1 MFFTTMPLN
10 FFTSLQID
18 HNEHDQDT
26 AEKSI
31 QKKRWR
37 DSEAQKERRKET
49 ACGDLN
55 DRVNPADFLL
65 AVPAP
70 GLLKQVAE
78 KGYVFLPA
86 QAMTTGWA
94 GRAWSHH
101 RGPSGQAKDADVQK
115 ASDCQA
121 NQEKEDSSTSVEQH
135 ERSIIRKARDG
146 VEKRGW
152 STQEK
157 GRLRCGPVSFI
168 RSKS

>member
-1 MFFTTMPLN
+1 MEEQPA
-10 FFTSLQID
+10 SSDHSAHQHEAEHHHDHD

-26 AEKSI
+26 TEKSI

-37 DSEAQKERRKET
+37 DSEAQKEPRKET
-49 ACGDLN
+49 ACRDLN

-70 GLLKQVAE
+70 GLLEQVAE
-78 KGYVFLPA
+78 KGYVFPPA

-101 RGPSGQAKDADVQK
+101 RDPSRQAKDADVQK

-121 NQEKEDSSTSVEQH
+121 NQEKEESTHLRGYGSVEQH
-135 ERSIIRKARDG
+135 EGSIIRKARDG
-146 VEKRGW
+146 VEKRG
-152 STQEK
+152 
-157 GRLRCGPVSFI
+157 
-168 RSKS
+168 RS